1 MFANLEFVIAPIR
14 KPQLLKSPILRMKK
28 LPLILLATFF
38 VLFSLGALAA
48 GKYLPA
54 IKRQLKET
62 YSALTSTPEPPKP
75 VEKFEPILVEV
86 PTPELTIT
94 VPKREITK
102 EYDNHLVAGENNG
115 FGLIESGEHFQKLIN
130 DNKLVLINRGNG
142 FQVDKLT
149 HSHPY
154 VTPKSKA
161 VLEELGQAFQTL
173 SKDESFFT
181 ITSVTRT
188 PEQQQ
193 SLRKRNRNATSGISS
208 HSYGVSFDIS
218 YIRFNGKKGGNRSA
232 QKNLEEVLNEFQAAN
247 KIFFI
252 KERKQSCYHIT
263 VR

>member
-1 MFANLEFVIAPIR
+1 
-14 KPQLLKSPILRMKK
+14 MKK
-28 LPLILLATFF
+28 LPIILLAAFF

-62 YSALTSTPEPPKP
+62 YSAFTTSPEPSKP
-75 VEKFEPILVEV
+75 IAEFKPIIVEV
-86 PTPELTIT
+86 PTPILEIT

-115 FGLIESGEHFQKLIN
+115 FGLIESETHFQKLIN
-130 DNKLVLINRGNG
+130 DQKLVQINRGKG
-142 FQVDKLT
+142 YQVAPLT

-161 VLEELGQAFQTL
+161 VLEELALAFQTL
-173 SKDESFFT
+173 AKKESFFT
-181 ITSVTRT
+181 VSSVTRT

-193 SLRKRNRNATSGISS
+193 NLRKRNRNATSGISS

-218 YIRFNGKKGGNRSA
+218 YIRFNGKKGSNRTS
-232 QKNLEEVLNEFQAAN
+232 QKDLESVLNEFQAAN

>member
-1 MFANLEFVIAPIR
+1 M
-14 KPQLLKSPILRMKK
+14 QK
-28 LPLILLATFF
+28 LPLILLVSFF
-38 VLFSLGALAA
+38 VLFSLGVMAA

-54 IKRQLKET
+54 IKKQLKET
-62 YSALTSTPEPPKP
+62 YSAITTSPDLPQP
-75 VEKFEPILVEV
+75 VEELEPIPIDVATLTPDLSIVV
-86 PTPELTIT
+86 PER
-94 VPKREITK
+94 VITK

-130 DNKLVLINRGNG
+130 SNQLVLINRGTG
-142 FQVDKLT
+142 YQVDKLT
-149 HSHPY
+149 HSHPFI
-154 VTPKSKA
+154 TPKSKT
-161 VLEELGQAFQTL
+161 VLEELGQAF
-173 SKDESFFT
+173 KDLAKKESFFT

-193 SLRKRNRNATSGISS
+193 KLRKRNRNATSGISS

-218 YIRFNGKKGGNRSA
+218 YVRFDGKKGSNWSA
-232 QKNLEEVLNEFQAAN
+232 QKDLESVLNDFQAAN

>member
-1 MFANLEFVIAPIR
+1 
-14 KPQLLKSPILRMKK
+14 MKK
-28 LPLILLATFF
+28 LPKILLAAFF
-38 VLFSLGALAA
+38 VLFSLGAVAA

-54 IKRQLKET
+54 IKKQLKQT
-62 YSALTSTPEPPKP
+62 YSALTTTPESPQLI
-75 VEKFEPILVEV
+75 EDLEPITLDEATL
-86 PTPELTIT
+86 TPDLNIVIPER
-94 VPKREITK
+94 VITK

-130 DNKLVLINRGNG
+130 ESKLVPINQGKG
-142 FQVDKLT
+142 FQVEKLT

-154 VTPKSKA
+154 VTPKSKT
-161 VLEELGQAFQTL
+161 VLEEIGEAFHVL
-173 SKDESFFT
+173 SKNESFFT

-193 SLRKRNRNATSGISS
+193 KLRKRNRNATSGISS

-218 YIRFNGKKGGNRSA
+218 YIRFNGKKGPNRSA
-232 QKNLEEVLNEFQAAN
+232 QKDLELVLNEFQEAS

-252 KERKQSCYHIT
+252 KERQQSCYHIT